1 MTCWENTVLIN
12 SLHPQKVQSF
22 PLVQWTPLCLVNM
35 SWAGSKWLNMCTC
48 ADPDSTNGGG
58 RNQNKTHKLNRSFG
72 GSAIPLSGFELG
84 NEYD

>member
-1 MTCWENTVLIN
+1 MVNANPL
-12 SLHPQKVQSF
+12 QSF

-48 ADPDSTNGGG
+48 ADPDSTNGGAKP
-58 RNQNKTHKLNRSFG
+58 NQTTQVESHFWR
-72 GSAIPLSGFELG
+72 LSDPTFRFELG